1 VNYPSIIAVIASLI
15 TLLLG
20 FQSWRLTS
28 SKSVFMNTLVGSG
41 GLLLAAY
48 LCAAPTRAEAAF
60 VIPFLIA
67 MLFAGWGLAV
77 LWRSRREPP
86 LGLPSTLMLTIAA
99 AALFASF
106 AAYSS

>member
-1 VNYPSIIAVIASLI
+1 
-15 TLLLG
+15 
-20 FQSWRLTS
+20 
-28 SKSVFMNTLVGSG
+28 MNTMVGSG

-48 LCAAPTRAEAAF
+48 LCAAPTRVEAAF

-77 LWRSRREPP
+77 LWRSRTQP
-86 LGLPSTLMLTIAA
+86 LLALPSSLMLTIAA

-106 AAYSS
+106 TAYTS

>member
-1 VNYPSIIAVIASLI
+1 MNYSSIISLVASLC

-20 FQSWRLTS
+20 FQAWRLTS
-28 SKSVFMNTLVGSG
+28 SKSVFLNTIVGSG

-48 LCAAPTRAEAAF
+48 QCLAPEKEETAYL
-60 VIPFLIA
+60 IPFLVA

-77 LWRSRREPP
+77 LWRSRKEPV
-86 LGLPSTLMLTIAA
+86 LGLPSALMLTIAG
-99 AALFASF
+99 AALVASF

>member
-1 VNYPSIIAVIASLI
+1 
-15 TLLLG
+15 
-20 FQSWRLTS
+20 
-28 SKSVFMNTLVGSG
+28 MNTLVGSG

-48 LCAAPTRAEAAF
+48 LCAAPTRPEAAF

-99 AALFASF
+99 TALFASF